1 MSAPATTPR
10 RTLVVLCAAS
20 VCWAFSF
27 GLGAP
32 LASLWL
38 KASLPPQDQSW
49 LSTVIGVNTSLYY
62 LGIALAAI
70 MVPRLM
76 RRWGN
81 GCAIVGM
88 AASGVTVALF
98 PWGGGLVGWHLLR
111 LLNGF
116 AGAMSLIPLET
127 RVNHNATPA
136 QRARDFGCYAFCI
149 ALGMALGNLVG
160 LEMAESAM
168 RLAFV
173 QGGLLAVAAAV
184 VVFGWLPAG
193 TVQPEEAHRR
203 TPLAFRR
210 NFLSFGSAW
219 SQGFLEGVMFSLLP
233 LYLLAVGMKTGGM
246 GWMISGI
253 MVGVIAFQ
261 VPVAWL
267 ADRFGRTNVLL
278 GCYAVTALGLLMAPL
293 GVGPLWLT
301 PWLFLAGACSGAFY
315 PLGLAIL
322 GERLPAE
329 GIPRANAWYLAINCV
344 GSMIGPTLTG
354 RLMDAFGKG
363 TMFAAGGAAVVS
375 VVAVWAVL
383 ACYQLWQNRA
393 VRPTATAALEKR
405 AAA

>member
-1 MSAPATTPR
+1 MEAPATTPR

-20 VCWAFSF
+20 LCWAFSF

-38 KASLPPQDQSW
+38 RDRACGA
-49 LSTVIGVNTSLYY
+49 TVIGLNTSLYY
-62 LGIALAAI
+62 LGIAVAALL
-70 MVPRLM
+70 VPYLM

-81 GCAIVGM
+81 SCAVAGM
-88 AASGVTVALF
+88 VASGVTVALF
-98 PWGGGLVGWHLLR
+98 PWAGGLVGYHLLR
-111 LLNGF
+111 LLNGI

-127 RVNHNATPA
+127 RVNHNAEPA

-149 ALGMALGNLVG
+149 ALGMALGTLVG
-160 LEMAESAM
+160 MQMYDAAP

-173 QGGLLAVAAAV
+173 QGGLFAVAAAV

-193 TVQPEEAHRR
+193 TVAAEGPQRR

-219 SQGFLEGVMFSLLP
+219 SQGFLEGGMVALLP
-233 LYLLAVGMKTGGM
+233 IYLAAIGITEGGM
-246 GWMISGI
+246 GWMMSGI

-267 ADRFGRTNVLL
+267 ADRLGRTRVLL
-278 GCYAVTALGLLMAPL
+278 GCYAVAALGLALVPL
-293 GVGPLWLT
+293 GVGTFWLML
-301 PWLFLAGACSGAFY
+301 WLFLVGACSGAFY

-322 GERLPAE
+322 GQRLPAE
-329 GIPRANAWYLAINCV
+329 SVPRANAWYLAINCV
-344 GSMIGPTLTG
+344 GSLIGPTFTG
-354 RLMDAFGKG
+354 ALMDRLGRGAMFG
-363 TMFAAGGAAVVS
+363 AGEAAVLA

-383 ACYQLWQNRA
+383 AGYDLWRGRGA
-393 VRPTATAALEKR
+393 RPETTAALETR